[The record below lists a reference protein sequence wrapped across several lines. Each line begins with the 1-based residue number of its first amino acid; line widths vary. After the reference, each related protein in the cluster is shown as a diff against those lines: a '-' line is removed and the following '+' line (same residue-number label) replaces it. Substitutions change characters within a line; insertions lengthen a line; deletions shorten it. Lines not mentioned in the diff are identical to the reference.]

1 MCPYVAGI
9 EQELFNGACVPKYPS
24 GATRD
29 VSGVCQCPADE
40 LVWGASTDDEGQ
52 FTAGVCHMLVK
63 VQMPRDNVQLKLQ
76 YLQHVQMVAIQVPEN
91 VFYQDHHVQQA
102 VF

>member
-1 MCPYVAGI
+1 MLVGSVNIQGMNFFGVHQQKIKANLLQEYV
-9 EQELFNGACVPKYPS
+9 
-24 GATRD
+24 
-29 VSGVCQCPADE
+29 
-40 LVWGASTDDEGQ
+40 
-52 FTAGVCHMLVK
+52 HMVVK

-102 VF
+102 VL